1 MSLVEWAGVLTGIAC
16 VWLTTRQNVW
26 AWPIGIANS
35 ALFMVLFVPA
45 RLYADS
51 ALQVVYIVLGFYGWW
66 HWLYGNP
73 AARDA
78 LPVRRTP
85 RAEAALLAG
94 GALAVFVVM
103 GVVLDRVTDTD
114 VPWWDAF
121 PTTLSLVAQYLL
133 TRKYLANWAVW
144 IFGVNLPF
152 LALYWYKDLT
162 LVAGLQLVFI
172 ALSVKG
178 WVDWRRALT
187 RDDAS
192 LAVEPD
198 VHPGPPLVGLDP
210 V

>member
-16 VWLTTRQNVW
+16 VWLTARQHIW

-35 ALFMVLFVPA
+35 ALFVALFVPA
-45 RLYADS
+45 KLYAD
-51 ALQVVYIVLGFYGWW
+51 AGLQVVYIVLGAYGWW

-85 RAEAALLAG
+85 IREAVVVAGVAALG
-94 GALAVFVVM
+94 FVAL
-103 GVVLDRVTDTD
+103 GTLLDRATDSD
-114 VPWWDAF
+114 VPWWDAL

-152 LALYWYKDLT
+152 LALYVVKDLP
-162 LVAGLQLVFI
+162 LIAGLQVVFVG
-172 ALSVKG
+172 LSVMG
-178 WVDWRRALT
+178 WVDWRR
-187 RDDAS
+187 S
-192 LAVEPD
+192 
-198 VHPGPPLVGLDP
+198 LDP
-210 V
+210 ATGRSVAVPGFEGA